1 MYRARDRV
9 PPGYPD
15 NVPAVHLE
23 YGIMFNAGTK
33 SLFKKYIVLQ
43 PCYKVQEQECG
54 KYGKYIALMF
64 LTE

>member
-33 SLFKKYIVLQ
+33 SLFMKYIV
-43 PCYKVQEQECG
+43 
-54 KYGKYIALMF
+54 
-64 LTE
+64 